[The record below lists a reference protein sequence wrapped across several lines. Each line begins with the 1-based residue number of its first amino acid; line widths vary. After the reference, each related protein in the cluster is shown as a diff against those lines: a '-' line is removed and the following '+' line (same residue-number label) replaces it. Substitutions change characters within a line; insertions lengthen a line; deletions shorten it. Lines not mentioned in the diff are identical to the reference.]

1 MNEKILRI
9 GVLALQGD
17 FALHARALARCGSA
31 SRDRSTGEASPSSIG
46 VEAVEIRKPDALE
59 DVAGLIIPGGES
71 TTLLKLMGEWK
82 FVPAIEKFHA
92 AGKPIFGTCAGLI
105 VLARDVESPRQ
116 FSLGLIDVAVERNA
130 YGRQRDSFEALGT
143 AVLEGRRVPVTM
155 VFIRAP
161 RILRMG
167 AGVEPLA
174 EHRGETVMARQ
185 GSVVVATFHPE
196 LTDDTTVHRYF
207 CDLVHRGRMICHE
220 EGTLGGRSAR

>member
-1 MNEKILRI
+1 MNVIGEGSVRV

-31 SRDRSTGEASPSSIG
+31 SRDRSTGEASPSIIG

-71 TTLLKLMGEWK
+71 TTLLKLMGEWE

-116 FSLGLIDVAVERNA
+116 FSLALIDVAVERNA

-143 AVLEGRRVPVTM
+143 AILEGRRVPVTM

-161 RILRMG
+161 RIRRVG
-167 AGVEPLA
+167 AGVESLA
-174 EHRGETVMARQ
+174 EHGGETVMARQ
-185 GSVVVATFHPE
+185 GSVLVAAFHPE

-207 CDLVHRGRMICHE
+207 CDLVRRAMA
-220 EGTLGGRSAR
+220 TA